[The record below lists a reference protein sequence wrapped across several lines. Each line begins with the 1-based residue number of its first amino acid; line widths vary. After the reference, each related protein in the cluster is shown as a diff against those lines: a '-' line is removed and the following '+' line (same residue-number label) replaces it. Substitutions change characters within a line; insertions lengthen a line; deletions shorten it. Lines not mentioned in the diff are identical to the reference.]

1 MHTTTLMIAMLY
13 HSEIDIEISNTGIET
28 VETDNCREVLGDNR
42 DANGMLATI

>member
-1 MHTTTLMIAMLY
+1 MIAMLY